1 MDKKNSVM
9 KAYRPHGA
17 VYIQLK
23 ATVETDG
30 VNGMAGCWEMAVGV
44 WYNKVKIPPRGVIAQ
59 KKEVTY
65 VYDRNQ
71 SAERLLF

>member
-1 MDKKNSVM
+1 M

-30 VNGMAGCWEMAVGV
+30 VNGMAGCWETTAGV
-44 WYNKVKIPPRGVIAQ
+44 WYNKVKIPLREVIAQ
-59 KKEVTY
+59 IKEVTY

>member
-17 VYIQLK
+17 VYSQLK
-23 ATVETDG
+23 ATVETDS
-30 VNGMAGCWEMAVGV
+30 VNGMAGCWEMMVGV
-44 WYNKVKIPPRGVIAQ
+44 WYNKVKIPSRGVIVQ